1 MSIYI
6 CFCRALVWHICPQK
20 QENTH
25 LRPNPYFLLVENNYP
40 SDRPVQPSYPTII
53 LQFLIWFDVWI
64 RWCNVHIFRGEA
76 SLCLLSHRV
85 TTGEM
90 MTHAPCSTESPNKR
104 TRHPPR
110 GRSAIST
117 IRSAGQMGFV
127 FWALSDEW
135 IISSHLSLK
144 THCVQRLDCGAHQ
157 IHDMD
162 VKGGENTGTGLP
174 WIYEKRLQG
183 ETCWGKEKW
192 IYIGCLQRYFLGVVA
207 SLQALFQV
215 KWQFNFIT
223 SFPLPLCPFLSLFK
237 AHLS

>member
-6 CFCRALVWHICPQK
+6 CFCRALMWHICPQK

-64 RWCNVHIFRGEA
+64 SWCNVHIFRGEA

-157 IHDMD
+157 IQTWMWREGKTQAQGCREYMRN
-162 VKGGENTGTGLP
+162 VFR
-174 WIYEKRLQG
+174 EKRG
-183 ETCWGKEKW
+183 GKEKW
-192 IYIGCLQRYFLGVVA
+192 FYIGCLQRYFLGVVA

>member
-6 CFCRALVWHICPQK
+6 CFCRALMWHIFPQK

-64 RWCNVHIFRGEA
+64 SWCNVHIFRGEA

-85 TTGEM
+85 TTGDM

-157 IHDMD
+157 IQTWMWREGKTQAQGCCEYMRN
-162 VKGGENTGTGLP
+162 VFR
-174 WIYEKRLQG
+174 EKRG
-183 ETCWGKEKW
+183 GKEKW